1 MLAYLFQKALNSA
14 FGQIESD
21 FVPFVL
27 FYIIF
32 CSVQQ
37 CPVTK
42 SIKTSYNAFA
52 FNFLYLFQ
60 SMTCQF
66 DEFYPCLNQ
75 GFVNLIQHRFL
86 SLFRAHHWKFL
97 CLLMVLGLFSNKVFD
112 CTALFL
118 HKKLQWL

>member
-14 FGQIESD
+14 FGQIQSD

-66 DEFYPCLNQ
+66 DELYLGLNQ
-75 GFVNLIQHRFL
+75 GFLNLIQHRFL
-86 SLFRAHHWKFL
+86 SHFRAHHWKFL
-97 CLLMVLGLFSNKVFD
+97 WYSVYSQTKSSTVLLCFFIR
-112 CTALFL
+112 
-118 HKKLQWL
+118 KLQWL